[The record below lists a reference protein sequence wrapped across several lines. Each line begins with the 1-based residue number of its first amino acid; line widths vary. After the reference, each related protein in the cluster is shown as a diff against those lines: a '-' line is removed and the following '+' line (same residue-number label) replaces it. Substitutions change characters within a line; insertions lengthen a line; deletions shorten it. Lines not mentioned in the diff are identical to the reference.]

1 MELHI
6 AKNSPQTGNTDLH
19 KKKMD
24 KSNFHNFFKNQA
36 VDALVWNF
44 GDLDIEPFSITWQNL
59 LSPHGLLT
67 TRQFWKMTLQNEK
80 NGQWEQY
87 KKKFEKQPIVESK
100 WNCQVLLTVVSS
112 TTREDFRS
120 PHRPAIKWHFRQTH
134 LHKKEKRGN
143 KSNLNIFFQNQS
155 VDSLELNFRNL

>member
-1 MELHI
+1 MTILEKWSYISQKIVL
-6 AKNSPQTGNTDLH
+6 KLGTPTCTR
-19 KKKMD
+19 KKWTRVIFIIFSKIR
-24 KSNFHNFFKNQA
+24 H
-36 VDALVWNF
+36 F

-80 NGQWEQY
+80 NGQWEQF
-87 KKKFEKQPIVESK
+87 KKKVEKQPIVESK

>member
-1 MELHI
+1 MTILEKWSYISQKIVL
-6 AKNSPQTGNTDLH
+6 KLGTPTCTR
-19 KKKMD
+19 KKWTRVIFIIFSKIR
-24 KSNFHNFFKNQA
+24 H
-36 VDALVWNF
+36 F